1 MANSVS
7 KSGYLEERDQIM
19 EATRLNVGA
28 ERVRAFGTGFPIRL
42 H

>member
-7 KSGYLEERDQIM
+7 KSGRLEERDQIM